1 MIKDTLSILRWQIK
15 TNVTYPI
22 LFETESDSLDSLVCS
37 IYLPLCHC
45 ASLIFATH
53 KFFYSLSLG
62 DDDESY
68 VNYRLTEVSL
78 VTLQIVY
85 I

>member
-22 LFETESDSLDSLVCS
+22 FYDTESDSLDSLVCS
-37 IYLPLCHC
+37 IYLIL
-45 ASLIFATH
+45 ATH

-62 DDDESY
+62 DGDESY

>member
-68 VNYRLTEVSL
+68 VNYRLTEV
-78 VTLQIVY
+78 QIVY

>member
-1 MIKDTLSILRWQIK
+1 MADQNKRNLSNILYDWKWFIRFI
-15 TNVTYPI
+15 
-22 LFETESDSLDSLVCS
+22 SLVH
-37 IYLPLCHC
+37 LFATVPLCHC

-68 VNYRLTEVSL
+68 VNYRLTEMSL